1 MKKCAKREKS
11 PISVESTIDKVVLV
25 GTYRKENADWV
36 KEQIVAQT
44 NATDEFIKSRIL
56 TIRGVQVILDRD
68 LAMLYGVPAKRV
80 NEQVKRNAERFPDDF
95 MFRLTKEECL
105 RSQIAT
111 LNMEHGKH
119 LKYMPYAFTESGVAM
134 LSGVLRSNQDG
145 FDAHSVN
152 NGEGVIA

>member
-1 MKKCAKREKS
+1 MKKSGKLKKTGM
-11 PISVESTIDKVVLV
+11 ISAESTIDKVVLV
-25 GTYRKENADWV
+25 GTYRKENADWI

-111 LNMEHGKH
+111 LENLGTDPKNP
-119 LKYMPYAFTESGVAM
+119 LF
-134 LSGVLRSNQDG
+134 
-145 FDAHSVN
+145 
-152 NGEGVIA
+152 